1 MEKFKVTYHLITG
14 AEVVD
19 HVEAEDKTSAV
30 LMFGHDENKF
40 VESADGKLHKFNL
53 KHVVMV
59 TVDPN

>member
-1 MEKFKVTYHLITG
+1 MKKFKVTYHLTTG

-19 HVEAEDKTSAV
+19 HVEAEEKRSAI

-40 VESADGKLHKFNL
+40 VESTDGKLHKFNL

-59 TVDPN
+59 TVDPI